1 MEKIIFQIHR
11 IKLQDYVQSALIAPD
26 CYLGDEIEKDIQS
39 NNPNF
44 LVVSDGYLEELDQS
58 QILLE
63 LILTEEEKLRM
74 YKVGEV
80 MYFDF
85 PLPITRIKKIHCH
98 DKEVMQHIIVNLA
111 TSEKGFL
118 NENIFFADL
127 HSKKPLFQKRELRAI
142 TEDIEAKDYKEKII
156 YFDKRMGMFSFMKNT
171 NLYLSDKTMG
181 ISNYSNHYFSSL
193 SKFLQ
198 TPLENGK
205 FKDIATALENKEF
218 KELLFSDVQID
229 QEFIKKIS
237 INIEDEEIKE
247 LFSNLLSPNKTKTTL
262 ATLWEKKELT
272 YYLITLVYY
281 FRLKDANKKDNFK
294 ANITAF
300 IPLEVLEVSLAI
312 LGLYFGYKNLRAYET
327 IELDGKYFQKL
338 LDKDRKVNIKFK
350 MDSKLDYITI
360 ESIYNYTFHNKAKS
374 DSFDYLSY
382 EEKESRNLKWF
393 KEKDFKLYYDLVE
406 EKTIFDE
413 VVLTIRKKSHQE
425 IIIERLKNYPDIIEM
440 KHYLLIFI
448 KKYMPDAILYKDEKS
463 KEPYCEKSLFENEVG
478 NLPETIDINE
488 FFGVNLLDS
497 KNV

>member
-1 MEKIIFQIHR
+1 MEKIILQIHR

-39 NNPNF
+39 KNPNF
-44 LVVSDGYLEELDQS
+44 LVVSDGYLEELNQS

-63 LILTEEEKLRM
+63 LILTEEENLVM

-80 MYFDF
+80 SYFDF

-98 DKEVMQHIIVNLA
+98 DKEVMQHLIVNLA

-118 NENIFFADL
+118 NENIFCSDL
-127 HSKKPLFQKRELRAI
+127 HNKKSPFQKRELTPLA
-142 TEDIEAKDYKEKII
+142 EGNEAKNYKTEII

-171 NLYLSDKTMG
+171 NLYLSDKTMS

-198 TPLENGK
+198 TPLENK
-205 FKDIATALENKEF
+205 EFKDIATALANKEF
-218 KELLFSDVQID
+218 KTLLFSDVQMN
-229 QEFIKKIS
+229 QEFIEKIAN
-237 INIEDEEIKE
+237 NIEDGEIKQ
-247 LFSNLLSPNKTKTTL
+247 LFSNLLLPNTTKTTL

-327 IELDGKYFQKL
+327 IVFDGKYFPKL
-338 LDKDRKVNIKFK
+338 LDKDGKVNIKFK

-360 ESIYNYTFHNKAKS
+360 ESIYNYIFHNKAKS

-382 EEKESRNLKWF
+382 EKKESRNLKWF

-406 EKTIFDE
+406 EKIIFDE

-425 IIIERLKNYPDIIEM
+425 IIIERLKNYPDMIEM
-440 KHYLLIFI
+440 KHYLLVFI
-448 KKYMPDAILYKDEKS
+448 KKYMPDAILYKDGKS
-463 KEPYCEKSLFENEVG
+463 QEPYCKKSFFENEVG
-478 NLPETIDINE
+478 KLPDAIDINE
-488 FFGVNLLDS
+488 FFGVNLLDG